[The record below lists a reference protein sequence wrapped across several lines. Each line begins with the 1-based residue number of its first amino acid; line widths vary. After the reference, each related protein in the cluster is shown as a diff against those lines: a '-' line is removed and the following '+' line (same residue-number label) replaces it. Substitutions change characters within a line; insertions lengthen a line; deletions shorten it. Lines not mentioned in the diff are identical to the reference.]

1 MSDHD
6 PHNPTPG
13 PEPGDAHASLFAA
26 LGGDTRCLEFCPIC
40 RAADVLRAS
49 ATPEMREQWHGVQR
63 EALMTLRAAIDHY
76 LARLDGDDA
85 KPGGSG
91 EPGPRVQDIPI
102 D

>member
-1 MSDHD
+1 MSDPD
-6 PHNPTPG
+6 PHNPEPD
-13 PEPGDAHASLFAA
+13 PEPGDAHAFGGYASLREA
-26 LGGDTRCLEFCPIC
+26 LGGETRCLEFCPIC

-76 LARLDGDDA
+76 LDRLDSDD
-85 KPGGSG
+85 
-91 EPGPRVQDIPI
+91 EDPGPRVQDIPI